1 LRFIKL
7 TLLIFL
13 IVLFLVFVV
22 QNTLIVEISF
32 FNYRGYAPLFVLVLF
47 SVFLGFLFAFLYFMP
62 REWSIRRVVENL
74 KEGVERLNRGFFLK
88 AEQSF
93 QGNPLTETFA
103 CYSAYEREDI
113 NKLLSLSSPICA
125 LMLLKLHHIEEAQ
138 EKFERIIERE
148 PDNLLALKGLRD
160 INFLKGNLK
169 DAVGLQEKVLKN
181 CEKWDRENQKKIMA
195 ELLASLYIT
204 SKDGNYAEKA
214 FDVYRTPLTYSARIL
229 AYADSGK
236 ERDAIKLFEK
246 SFEDGLHN
254 QILMILIGKE
264 ALLTKLM
271 DVIERRRDQIN
282 PVVLTLVYLRLG
294 IFSKVKP
301 LLESLPNYYRALAIS
316 SLSRREEDRMCAR
329 VLEEALKPW
338 ECVCGTRH
346 KEYTPLC
353 ANCIKWNKIELKT

>member
-7 TLLIFL
+7 FLLILL
-13 IVLFLVFVV
+13 IALFLVFVV
-22 QNTLIVEISF
+22 QNAVIVEISF
-32 FNYRGYAPLFVLVLF
+32 FNYKGYVPLFVLVLF

-62 REWSIRRVVENL
+62 REWPLRRVVGNL
-74 KEGVERLNRGFFLK
+74 KEGVGRLNRGFFLK

-93 QGNPLTETFA
+93 QENPFTETFA
-103 CYSAYEREDI
+103 CYGAYEREDI
-113 NKLLSLSSPICA
+113 NKLLNFSSPLCA

-138 EKFERIIERE
+138 EKFKRVIEQE

-160 INFLKGNLK
+160 INFLKSNLK
-169 DAVGLQEKVLKN
+169 DAVKLQEKVLKN

-204 SKDGNYAEKA
+204 SKDQDNAEKA

-246 SFEDGLHN
+246 SFEDGFQD

-271 DVIERRRDQIN
+271 DIIEKRRDQIN
-282 PVVLTLVYLRLG
+282 TVVLALVYLRLG
-294 IFSKVKP
+294 LFSKVKP
-301 LLESLPNYYRALAIS
+301 LLESLPDYYRTLAVS
-316 SLSRREEDRMCAR
+316 YFSHREEDRMCAKI
-329 VLEEALKPW
+329 LEESLKTW
-338 ECVCGTRH
+338 ECVCGTRY
-346 KEYTPLC
+346 KEYTPMC
-353 ANCIKWNKIELKT
+353 ANCLKWNKIELKL